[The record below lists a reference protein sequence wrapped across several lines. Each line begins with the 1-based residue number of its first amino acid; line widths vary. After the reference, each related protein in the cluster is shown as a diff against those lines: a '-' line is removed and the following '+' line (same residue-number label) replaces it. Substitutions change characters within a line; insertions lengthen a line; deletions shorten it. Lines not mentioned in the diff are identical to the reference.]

1 MTKRDLHRAELR
13 ELATKL
19 ARPAAEARTTTTANA
34 SGDQPGAEAALDVEK
49 LLRELQGKLSEAV
62 DDVEDI
68 VRAHPLAAVA
78 SALLLGIV
86 IGRMMGRR

>member
-1 MTKRDLHRAELR
+1 MTKRDPHRAELR
-13 ELATKL
+13 ELATEL
-19 ARPAAEARTTTTANA
+19 ARPAAEPRTTGTANA
-34 SGDQPGAEAALDVEK
+34 SGDRPGAEGVLDAEK
-49 LLRELQGKLSEAV
+49 LLRELQSKMSEAA
-62 DDVEDI
+62 DDVEDV

>member
-1 MTKRDLHRAELR
+1 MTKRDPHRAELR
-13 ELATKL
+13 ELATEL
-19 ARPAAEARTTTTANA
+19 ARPAAEPHTTGTANA
-34 SGDQPGAEAALDVEK
+34 AGDQPDSEGAFDAEK
-49 LLRELQGKLSEAV
+49 LLRELQSKLSEAA

-86 IGRMMGRR
+86 IGRIMGRR